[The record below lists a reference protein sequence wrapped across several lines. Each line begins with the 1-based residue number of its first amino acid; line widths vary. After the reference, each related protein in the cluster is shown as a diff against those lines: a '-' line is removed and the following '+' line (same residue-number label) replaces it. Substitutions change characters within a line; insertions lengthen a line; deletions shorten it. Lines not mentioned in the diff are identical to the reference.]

1 MKNKD
6 IVVVIPTL
14 NPNQKIMSE
23 FMDKLVKS
31 FSNIVIVNDGSR
43 DSYEDY
49 FKGFEKKGITVLK
62 HHINY
67 GKGRA
72 LKTALNYILNEYKS
86 ISAIVTADSDGQ
98 HSPEDIEKVA
108 IATKKHSDSYV
119 LGSRNFK
126 QDNVPFKSRYGNIIT
141 RNVFKIFIGLNIT
154 DTQTGLRGMSPS
166 VAKKFLATSGERFE
180 YETNTLIEC
189 KEKDI
194 PIIEETIKTIYIDNN
209 SESHFNPF
217 KDSARIYK
225 LFIKYILSAISSF
238 ALDILLFAL
247 FMHIMPN
254 NVSNKIIVSTI
265 CARVI
270 SSLYNYLIN
279 AKVVFKKANK
289 AALYKYFV
297 LVLVQM
303 FASGFF
309 VDLLSKKVFSFNP
322 TIIKI
327 IVDSIIFIVNFFIQR
342 EWVFKKNN

>member
-6 IVVVIPTL
+6 VVVVIPTL
-14 NPNQKIMSE
+14 NPNEKIMSD
-23 FMDKLVKS
+23 FMNKLTKS
-31 FSNIVIVNDGSR
+31 FKNIIIVNDGSR
-43 DSYEDY
+43 DSYSKY
-49 FKGFEKKGITVLK
+49 FKDYEKQGIVVLR

-72 LKTALNYILNEYKS
+72 LKTALNYILNEYKD
-86 ISAIVTADSDGQ
+86 IKAIVTADSDGQ

-108 IATKKHSDSYV
+108 NATKKHPEAYV

-154 DTQTGLRGMSPS
+154 DTQTGLRGMSPE

-225 LFIKYILSAISSF
+225 LFIKYIFSAISSF
-238 ALDILLFAL
+238 ILDILLFAL
-247 FMHIMPN
+247 FMHILPDDI
-254 NVSNKIIVSTI
+254 SKKIIVSTI

-270 SSLYNYLIN
+270 SSLYNYLVN
-279 AKVVFKKANK
+279 AKVVFKKVSGSLKSDKTFTKVGNEYTFGPMDK
-289 AALYKYFV
+289 EVTSNIDFDV
-297 LVLVQM
+297 TSGTLV
-303 FASGFF
+303 
-309 VDLLSKKVFSFNP
+309 
-322 TIIKI
+322 IK
-327 IVDSIIFIVNFFIQR
+327 
-342 EWVFKKNN
+342 